1 MKSLTKGLKL
11 NKMTIEILDEKALQN
26 VKGGAV
32 EAADG
37 SCGFASCN
45 TKKELSRD

>member
-26 VKGGAV
+26 VKGGSA
-32 EAADG
+32 EALAD

-45 TKKELSRD
+45 TKKN